1 MFRLET
7 HNYTRQSFSYLRS
20 LKSQIKRKK
29 NELNF
34 SDFWEFYEKFDALM
48 KKQQDLYDLRKN
60 KIIMT
65 NVVLANV
72 TYVKSINDQCYYGKR
87 VAKVLN

>member
-48 KKQQDLYDLRKN
+48 KK
-60 KIIMT
+60 
-65 NVVLANV
+65 
-72 TYVKSINDQCYYGKR
+72 
-87 VAKVLN
+87 